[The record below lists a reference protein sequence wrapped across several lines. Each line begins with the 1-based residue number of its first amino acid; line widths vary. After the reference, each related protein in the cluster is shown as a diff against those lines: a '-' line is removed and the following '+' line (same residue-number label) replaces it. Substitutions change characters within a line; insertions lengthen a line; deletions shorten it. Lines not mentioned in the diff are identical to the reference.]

1 MTVNQ
6 LVKILSQLPQD
17 ATVYT
22 EDGEGHTYCV
32 ITNVESH
39 TEMSA
44 TKSKTKVTLNWN
56 YERSVL

>member
-1 MTVNQ
+1 MTVNE
-6 LVKILSQLPQD
+6 LTKILSQLPQD

-22 EDGEGHTYCV
+22 VDGEGHEYCV

-56 YERSVL
+56 YERSV

>member
-1 MTVNQ
+1 MTVNE
-6 LVKILSQLPQD
+6 LSKILSQLPQD

-22 EDGEGHTYCV
+22 VDGEGLNCCV
-32 ITNVESH
+32 ITSVESH

-44 TKSKTKVTLNWN
+44 NKSKTKVTLNWN

>member
-1 MTVNQ
+1 MKVSE
-6 LVKILSQLPQD
+6 LIRILTQLPQD

-22 EDGEGHTYCV
+22 VDGEGHEYCV

-44 TKSKTKVTLNWN
+44 TKSQTKVTLHWN
-56 YERSVL
+56 YERSVK